1 MVWMGR
7 YIIYHTGSATKTD
20 NGMRAVSLQQLMT
33 WKDTDGYQRFQ
44 SQFHWHLSFKFS
56 GAIAACLSLSLVG
69 TGLAN
74 AEIRFLPVTMCRPPG
89 NILLLADSS
98 FSSSEEA
105 KVRLEAPGRDYRR
118 YQMEEYGGVDVRLYR
133 IPDPMAFC
141 ASRKPASHCG
151 ATAISGRRTEQYADL
166 AVG

>member
-1 MVWMGR
+1 MEGHPM
-7 YIIYHTGSATKTD
+7 
-20 NGMRAVSLQQLMT
+20 
-33 WKDTDGYQRFQ
+33 DTQRFQ

-74 AEIRFLPVTMCRPPG
+74 ADDSLPSSNYAPPAG

-105 KVRLEAPGRDYRR
+105 KVRLEAR
-118 YQMEEYGGVDVRLYR
+118 GVIIGAIRWKSTAAWTFACIVFLTRWHFA
-133 IPDPMAFC
+133 PAE
-141 ASRKPASHCG
+141 KPASHCG
-151 ATAISGRRTEQYADL
+151 ATAISGRRAEQYANGCGITGTANL
-166 AVG
+166 AA